1 MADLRDFESDLK
13 KMLTR
18 LERKA
23 VFSEVL
29 GQRIVG
35 DGVRIN
41 QRETT
46 PSTRPRLHGAAIR
59 AWSGSRWVES
69 ATSDFGPMGCVAAV
83 EGIERGLQSDQS
95 RGPPPGPSATG
106 VQEMMTRPAHPVP
119 DLGLEGM
126 ISLGRDV
133 LGWAT
138 QVPGVQDAEIQLGW
152 DDEERLYL
160 NSVGARCYQ
169 RRTRVR
175 AGVAPIAIENGNVQY
190 DFLARGATG
199 GREVFDFLSEAGVK
213 TAAEDSLALLKAG
226 TPPAGEMAVL
236 LDPGVAGTFAHE
248 SFGHGTEADQFVRD
262 RSYLK
267 PVLGSMVGPEIL
279 TIVDNGALPTGWGS
293 IYFDDE
299 GNPGQR
305 TALVEKGRFVGA
317 LHDRETAAILHARP
331 TGNTRRSDFLSRPFV
346 RMTNTYTEPGDWT
359 LDELLAEMKDGIL
372 LEHATSGIEDPL
384 GGQMQLKVKKG
395 HRVEHG
401 ERSGLVSSMALSGKV
416 LDFLKAIRGV
426 SQASDFRIEPGFCG
440 KGHTDYI
447 PAGTGGTYLLSR
459 AVVGPG

>member
-13 KMLTR
+13 RMLTR
-18 LERKA
+18 LEKRA

-35 DGVRIN
+35 EGLRIN
-41 QRETT
+41 RRETT

-69 ATSDFGPMGCVAAV
+69 ATSDFGPKGCEAAV
-83 EGIERGLQSDQS
+83 EGIERALETDKGRS
-95 RGPPPGPSATG
+95 PPPGPSATG
-106 VQEMMTRPAHPVP
+106 VQEMMTRPVHPVS
-119 DLGLEGM
+119 DLGIEGM

-138 QVPGVQDAEIQLGW
+138 QVPGIIDAEVQFGW

-175 AGVAPIAIENGNVQY
+175 AITAPLAMENGKVEY
-190 DFLARGATG
+190 DFWSKGGSGGTEWFDSFTEANIKALAG
-199 GREVFDFLSEAGVK
+199 
-213 TAAEDSLALLKAG
+213 DSLALLKAE
-226 TPPAGEMAVL
+226 TAPAGEMAVL

-267 PVLGSMVGPEIL
+267 PVLGSMVGPEL
-279 TIVDNGALPTGWGS
+279 LSIVDNGAHPTGWGS

-305 TALVEKGRFVGA
+305 TVLVDKGRFAGA
-317 LHDRETAAILHARP
+317 LHDRETAAVLHAHP

-359 LDELLAEMKDGIL
+359 LEELLEDMKDGVL
-372 LEHATSGIEDPL
+372 LERATSGIEDPL
-384 GGQMQLKVKKG
+384 GGQMQLKVKRG
-395 HRVEHG
+395 HRVENG
-401 ERSGLVSSMALSGKV
+401 EQAGLVSSMALSGKV
-416 LDFLKAIRGV
+416 LEFLKAIRGV
-426 SQASDFRIEPGFCG
+426 SRASDFVIDPGYCG

-459 AVVGPG
+459 AVVGPA